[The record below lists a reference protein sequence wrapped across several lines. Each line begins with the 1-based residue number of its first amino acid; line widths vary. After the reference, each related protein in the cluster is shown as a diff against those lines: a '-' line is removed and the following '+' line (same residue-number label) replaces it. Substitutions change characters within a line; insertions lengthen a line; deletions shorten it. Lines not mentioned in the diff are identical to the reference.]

1 VTSDTSA
8 LPSIVLV
15 HGAFADA
22 SGWTESIKLL
32 QQKGYTTYAPPNPLR
47 SLPGDAEYIRT
58 FLSTIEGPI
67 VIVGHSYG
75 GAVITN
81 AATDVENVVALV
93 YINGFA
99 LEEGEPVIAA
109 IALGGGHSALPQHI
123 VPRPYPGAPEGDADA
138 YIDPEFFAELFCADL
153 PEADAAALSSTQ
165 RPAAVSTLGQPSGV
179 PAWRTIPSWYLV
191 SSDDRTIPA
200 EAERVMAARASAR
213 TVEIESSHVAMI
225 SHPSAVAELIDD
237 AAKDALKVRLAG

>member
-1 VTSDTSA
+1 VTSDSSA
-8 LPSIVLV
+8 MPSIVLV

-22 SGWTESIKLL
+22 SGWTESITLL

-47 SLPGDAEYIRT
+47 SLPDDAAYIRA
-58 FLSTIEGPI
+58 FVATIEGP
-67 VIVGHSYG
+67 VVLVGHSYG

-99 LEEGEPVIAA
+99 LDEGEPVIAA
-109 IALGGGHSALPQHI
+109 IGLGGGHSALAEHI
-123 VPRPYPGAPEGDADA
+123 LPRPFPGAAEGDADA
-138 YIDPEFFAELFCADL
+138 YIDPAFFSELFCADL
-153 PEADAAALSSTQ
+153 PEADAAALASTQ
-165 RPAAVSTLGQPSGV
+165 RPAAISTLGQPSGV

-191 SSDDRTIPA
+191 SSSDRTIPA
-200 EAERVMAARASAR
+200 EAERFMAERAGAK

-225 SHPSAVAELIDD
+225 SHPGAVAELVDD
-237 AAKDALKVRLAG
+237 AAKDAVKVRLAG